1 MNIFDVKRKWTA
13 WMKRRENKKSALSS
27 NANEEY
33 EEEQDE
39 VLEESVESDDVMEE
53 EEQTRK
59 EVSAYS
65 KQSEA
70 STPNEGNGNTVRQ
83 IDVVLLFRLMAK
95 KKWAYV
101 ITLPI
106 VLVLS
111 ALYIFD
117 EPRTYT
123 SSTTMAPEI
132 ADASLLGS
140 AGSLSSIAESF
151 GISLDQGQGTDA
163 ITPLLYP
170 DLMNDNGFVVN
181 LLKMNIRTSADESPI
196 SYYAYL
202 RYHQKKSWVSKEGE
216 KFMKSIK
223 KMLPMDGDIP
233 RAGSSKGGI
242 DPYRLSKLDNDIA
255 ELVRKSIAIDVD
267 KKTGVIS
274 INTEAQDPLACKILA
289 DSVRGCLQKFITEY
303 RTSKARRDVAYYEN
317 LAQEA
322 RGTYERTRRTY
333 AQKVDENIDVVL
345 ETEKSKIEDLENTM
359 QLQYNTYTALS
370 AQLEAARAKLRQYTP
385 AFTVIQGAAVPV
397 KPSGPKRMLFV
408 LGMVVLAAVVITLV
422 AAKDIIISE

>member
-1 MNIFDVKRKWTA
+1 
-13 WMKRRENKKSALSS
+13 MKRREDKKAAASSSSAYEECEDEQEDVMDILLE
-27 NANEEY
+27 NEEGAK
-33 EEEQDE
+33 EEVQSKNVAPNTHDKQE
-39 VLEESVESDDVMEE
+39 VL
-53 EEQTRK
+53 
-59 EVSAYS
+59 SA
-65 KQSEA
+65 Q
-70 STPNEGNGNTVRQ
+70 NGGNGNSVRQ
-83 IDVVLLFRLMAK
+83 IDVVQLFHLMAK
-95 KKWAYV
+95 KKWAYI

-216 KFMKSIK
+216 KFMKSVK

-322 RGTYERTRRTY
+322 RSTYESTRRTY

-345 ETEKSKIEDLENTM
+345 EAEKSKIEDLENTM

-408 LGMVVLAAVVITLV
+408 LGMVVLAAVVITLI

>member
-1 MNIFDVKRKWTA
+1 
-13 WMKRRENKKSALSS
+13 MKLREDKKSALSS

-39 VLEESVESDDVMEE
+39 VLDEESVESDDVMEE

-70 STPNEGNGNTVRQ
+70 SAQNEGNGNTVRQ

-95 KKWAYV
+95 KKWAYI

-181 LLKMNIRTSADESPI
+181 LLKMNIRTSADEASI
-196 SYYAYL
+196 SYYTYL

-216 KFMKSIK
+216 KFMKSVK
-223 KMLPMDGDIP
+223 KMFPMDGDVP
-233 RAGSSKGGI
+233 HAGSSKGGI

-322 RGTYERTRRTY
+322 RSTYESTRRTY

-408 LGMVVLAAVVITLV
+408 LGMVVLAAVVITLI